1 VVADVTRPISRA
13 TGECCAPIDQEEFR
27 DTGSKSRA
35 NYARLLPVADVGVT
49 TARSTGRGESRR
61 ATETPLL
68 SQHPCPACPP
78 ACPRGTFAPLC
89 RPPTGETLFQP
100 LPIFASSG
108 FFSSLSSPLLPHSRF
123 PPRAS
128 ASVPLPSSLRAPCPA
143 ILVDCLF
150 AVGDFQIFYQSEFLI
165 FVLFISAISTL
176 TMIVIDVDTAYPR
189 SYMAI
194 DIWKRYWG

>member
-1 VVADVTRPISRA
+1 MRPISRA
-13 TGECCAPIDQEEFR
+13 TSGCCAPIEQEEFR

-78 ACPRGTFAPLC
+78 ACPRGTFTPLC
-89 RPPTGETLFQP
+89 HPSTGDSLS
-100 LPIFASSG
+100 ASSYLRILQLLLL
-108 FFSSLSSPLLPHSRF
+108 FLHLLLLTLASLLVLPRRS
-123 PPRAS
+123 
-128 ASVPLPSSLRAPCPA
+128 PLPSSLRAPCPA

-150 AVGDFQIFYQSEFLI
+150 AVGDFQIFYQTEFLI
-165 FVLFISAISTL
+165 FVLFISATSTL
-176 TMIVIDVDTAYPR
+176 MMIVIDVDAAYPR
-189 SYMAI
+189 SYVAI